1 MAAITDEIS
10 QSCGHAANAQLD
22 STAVFDKLRHVPPDL
37 FVDLVW
43 FSCRYLHQG
52 TVEVYKVIYQRNWDD
67 HITVCPGQVFVHFQ
81 NHQICH
87 VDHIALNNRTH
98 REGDQPIR
106 IWRCADAKQH
116 VEPSA
121 MPQQLIKPGL
131 MQVIGRVRHPPL
143 AMHCP
148 IRRAVEPIFVKKAP
162 FHLGFNEDVV
172 GAHR

>member
-1 MAAITDEIS
+1 MPSTSSSEWIPRWRRSLMKSARAVGMLPMPSWTVHPSSINSATFRPICS
-10 QSCGHAANAQLD
+10 SICLVQLQ
-22 STAVFDKLRHVPPDL
+22 VP
-37 FVDLVW
+37 
-43 FSCRYLHQG
+43 HQG

-116 VEPSA
+116 TA
-121 MPQQLIKPGL
+121 
-131 MQVIGRVRHPPL
+131 VRHAPAAYQTRLDAGYWACTTLSPRHAPPDQ
-143 AMHCP
+143 A
-148 IRRAVEPIFVKKAP
+148 RRRTSF
-162 FHLGFNEDVV
+162 
-172 GAHR
+172 R